1 MENRGLL
8 RVVLAFAALL
18 ASLAL
23 VVHRQSDAYRELR
36 ALEMARTERAM
47 LESERSRLTAAA
59 QRLESRSRI
68 AGVTAAWWGMRVP
81 STDEEFVIIL
91 RPAEPVRAGRR
102 APARIARASLLP
114 VARPVER
121 D

>member
-23 VVHRQSDAYRELR
+23 VVHRQSVAYGELR
-36 ALEMARTERAM
+36 ALEVARTERAL

-59 QRLESRSRI
+59 QHLESRSRI
-68 AGVTAAWWGMRVP
+68 AGVAAAWWGMRVP

-91 RPAEPVRAGRR
+91 HPQEPVREKRR
-102 APARIARASLLP
+102 APARVARASMLP
-114 VARPVER
+114 LARVVDRE
-121 D
+121 